1 LSVLGLLIALSAAL
15 GLVAVAAFVWALR
28 SGQYDDIEG
37 GAHRILEDD
46 DR

>member
-1 LSVLGLLIALSAAL
+1 LSVLGLLIALSVAL

-46 DR
+46 DP